1 MIFQRCSDVVEFR
14 VEHAILDTESRRNA
28 EFSSVSEQPRRAN
41 FRGTPRTSDDHS
53 VQRAGFSI
61 DQLGDLSIASSAAA
75 NACHDF
81 VRMELVANP
90 DFHADL
96 CGAVHRSDTPALM
109 LNKYRAEPT
118 KYWLD
123 RDGSC
128 IHNSCR
134 IHLPT
139 WFADLGRK
147 HEPDG
152 L

>member
-1 MIFQRCSDVVEFR
+1 VLWSLGWSTLFSIPK
-14 VEHAILDTESRRNA
+14 AARNA
-28 EFSSVSEQPRRAN
+28 ALVQFRNSPGALTFGERRALLTTTRCN
-41 FRGTPRTSDDHS
+41 E
-53 VQRAGFSI
+53 RALSI
-61 DQLGDLSIASSAAA
+61 DQLGDLSVASSAAA

-109 LNKYRAEPT
+109 LNKYRAELT

-123 RDGSC
+123 RDGSR
-128 IHNSCR
+128 IQSSCR
-134 IHLPT
+134 IHLPSR
-139 WFADLGRK
+139 FAEFIRK
-147 HEPDG
+147 HESDG